1 MQVKSTASHA
11 EFKINNQLLEQ
22 ILLQVEFM
30 GFPISQCVSCLENEV
45 DFVAKQTFVTTK
57 IFSLHLKKILYFSFI
72 LCIWRYHTGR
82 VLIDCRGKHF

>member
-1 MQVKSTASHA
+1 MKSTASHA

-57 IFSLHLKKILYFSFI
+57 IFSLHFKKSLHISILYSVFGGI
-72 LCIWRYHTGR
+72 LPEE
-82 VLIDCRGKHF
+82 F